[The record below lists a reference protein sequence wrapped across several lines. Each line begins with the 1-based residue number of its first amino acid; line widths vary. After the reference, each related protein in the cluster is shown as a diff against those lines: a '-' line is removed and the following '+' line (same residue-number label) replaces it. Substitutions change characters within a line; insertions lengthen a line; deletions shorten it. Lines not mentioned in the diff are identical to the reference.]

1 MNFPDS
7 VTQAFLRAEEAAANA
22 GGREIVPEALAV
34 RLATP
39 AVSIP
44 APREKGFELEDFQAE
59 TGVADMLL
67 AFMVR
72 VEFDRDRT
80 RYEADLIVD
89 DLKRLQRHVAKSGNL
104 MFQQMVASAITLAE
118 DTAAECHQEDR
129 ESRPWLRNR

>member
-1 MNFPDS
+1 MNEQKPIDPD
-7 VTQAFLRAEEAAANA
+7 T
-22 GGREIVPEALAV
+22 LADARFGSPPV
-34 RLATP
+34 SLLTRLATP

-59 TGVADMLL
+59 TGVADMLM

-80 RYEADLIVD
+80 GHEADLIVD

-118 DTAAECHQEDR
+118 DTAAECHLEDR
-129 ESRPWLRNR
+129 ESRPWLRGE